1 LTVLFKG
8 GRNNNWFI
16 EMFSKFFEK
25 DYEKYLR
32 IDSYVDCRIEPTKLI
47 HELKSNS
54 ERKNFIK
61 SLTKKTSNG
70 FKIMRKLTT
79 MHLLLIYGNDL

>member
-1 LTVLFKG
+1 
-8 GRNNNWFI
+8 
-16 EMFSKFFEK
+16 MFSKFFEK

-32 IDSYVDCRIEPTKLI
+32 IDTAVDCKAIPTKLI

-61 SLTKKTSNG
+61 CLTKKTSNG

-79 MHLLLIYGNDL
+79 VHLLLMHGTQL